1 MIRRLNPAYE
11 RLRSRL
17 EDCEKLIAE
26 GTLIHRGRNRLYIV
40 ETGGVTLCI
49 KKYGTPNLFKSF
61 AYRYLCAPKGLRAW
75 RNSER
80 LREAGMLSPEPVA
93 YIQDNRPWGIRES
106 YYICLYHPG
115 RTLYEWGNQP
125 LGKIRNA
132 IEQFA
137 VMTAQMHEKGLR
149 MRDYTPGNILQTEQG
164 FILVDT
170 NRMRCGRVSIRR
182 GLKEMSGLW
191 MQPDAATFLAQTY
204 AKARGA
210 QETAPYEKA
219 MRQYRKRFWQRFAR
233 RHHLSD
239 EIIHH
244 DLDGTQYP
252 FDLTATLS

>member
-93 YIQDNRPWGIRES
+93 YIQNNRPWGIRES

-164 FILVDT
+164 
-170 NRMRCGRVSIRR
+170 S
-182 GLKEMSGLW
+182 W
-191 MQPDAATFLAQTY
+191 
-204 AKARGA
+204 
-210 QETAPYEKA
+210 
-219 MRQYRKRFWQRFAR
+219 
-233 RHHLSD
+233 
-239 EIIHH
+239 
-244 DLDGTQYP
+244 
-252 FDLTATLS
+252 